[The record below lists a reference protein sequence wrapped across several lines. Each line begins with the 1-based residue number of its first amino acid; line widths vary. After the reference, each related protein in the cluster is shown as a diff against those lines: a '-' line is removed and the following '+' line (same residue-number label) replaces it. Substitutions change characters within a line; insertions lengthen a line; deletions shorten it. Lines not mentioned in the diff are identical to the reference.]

1 MATDGGDT
9 KTESDVWTCGVCL
22 EELRRP
28 RLLPCGHE
36 CCMRCLEYWEE
47 GGRSPLLCPTCRQ
60 VVYLPPEG
68 IAGLL
73 KPVWVGNCR
82 LPSRTTNDKNASGP
96 RKVTTCHKHG
106 ECGLTWFCDTC
117 ERSVCREC
125 VTTEHE
131 KHPVSHIT
139 KLVEKKKQEALGLV
153 ERGSEKAAALQ
164 ARLRYLAA
172 CRYELERQQ
181 AEAEAAIEEAA
192 QTLRE
197 EIEKQKHSSLHWLN
211 SLCGEEFEKLAGAQT
226 RTEQDFAQLTSAL
239 NLVISFGKTA
249 KNSNSSQNPMSL
261 LSAVKALAQ
270 AVQGVDVRLSHRI
283 IKVKFVPSKSGVN
296 IGNVAF
302 TSGERFRPK
311 QHHNNLLPDSP
322 VDNINNNAV
331 IPLEST
337 GSQSRDIA
345 MITNHYDTP
354 ATPNSSLVP
363 PTPPA
368 HRKVQVGDGYG
379 SETGQFKNPFALAVS
394 SHYLYVADRANG
406 GRVQIFDFCGNLV
419 RSFLLMLGKG
429 LEALTGG
436 IVLLPNGTIKY
447 LGGGHET
454 MITDRA
460 GRAVGRACY
469 PVMTAYNPNGKCIS
483 RTKLQIRQGHL
494 VDAVALPNGN
504 MAVVVITGLWERA
517 DCVLL
522 SDRGQKLCEVHSSQT
537 AVGNCVSLSVNPNS
551 GDILLCEPR
560 QGEQDRVTLFNSQG
574 RPKST
579 TLQLGHIATT
589 TANAIAVDSY
599 GNIISSAKNAR
610 LQLYDPKGA
619 FVKDV
624 ATGKDGLKRPS
635 KIAVTRDRRV
645 AVIDEGAVCVFMFSY

>member
-9 KTESDVWTCGVCL
+9 KTESDIWTCGVCL
-22 EELRRP
+22 EELWRP

-36 CCMRCLEYWEE
+36 CCMKCLEYWEE
-47 GGRSPLLCPTCRQ
+47 GGRSPLLCPTCRK

-68 IAGLL
+68 IAGLM
-73 KPVWVGNCR
+73 KPLWVGNCR
-82 LPSRTTNDKNASGP
+82 LMSRTTNDKNASGP
-96 RKVTTCHKHG
+96 RKVTTCYKHQT
-106 ECGLTWFCDTC
+106 CGLTWFCDTC
-117 ERSVCREC
+117 DRTICREC
-125 VTTEHE
+125 VTTEHGR
-131 KHPVSHIT
+131 HPVSHIT

-181 AEAEAAIEEAA
+181 AEAEAAIEAAA

-197 EIEKQKHSSLHWLN
+197 EIERQKHSSLHWLN
-211 SLCGEEFEKLAGAQT
+211 SLCGQEFEKLAGAQT

-239 NLVISFGKTA
+239 HLVISFGKTV
-249 KNSNSSQNPMSL
+249 KNSSQNPISL
-261 LSAVKALAQ
+261 LSAVKALSQ
-270 AVQGVDVRLSHRI
+270 AVQGVDVKLSHTI
-283 IKVKFVPSKSGVN
+283 IRVKFVPSKTGVN

-302 TSGERFRPK
+302 TTGERFRPK
-311 QHHNNLLPDSP
+311 QHHNNFLSDSP
-322 VDNINNNAV
+322 VDNNNAV
-331 IPLEST
+331 ISLEST
-337 GSQSRDIA
+337 GSQSLESPMLIDPV
-345 MITNHYDTP
+345 YDTP
-354 ATPNSSLVP
+354 TTPNSPLVP

-368 HRKVQVGDGYG
+368 HRKVQVGGGYG

-436 IVLLPNGTIKY
+436 IVLMPNGTIKY

-454 MITDRA
+454 MICDRA

-504 MAVVVITGLWERA
+504 IAVVVITGLWERA
-517 DCVLL
+517 DCILL
-522 SDRGQKLCEVHSSQT
+522 SERGQKLCEVHSSQT
-537 AVGNCVSLSVNPNS
+537 TVGDCVSLSVNPNS
-551 GDILLCEPR
+551 GDILLCEPKQEDR
-560 QGEQDRVTLFNSQG
+560 DRVTLFNSQG

-589 TANAIAVDSY
+589 TTANDISVDSY
-599 GNIISSAKNAR
+599 GNIISSTKNAR
-610 LQLYDPKGA
+610 LQLYDKKGA
-619 FVKDV
+619 FLKDV
-624 ATGKDGLKRPS
+624 ASGKDGLKRPS
-635 KIAVTRDRRV
+635 KVALTRDRRV

>member
-9 KTESDVWTCGVCL
+9 KTDSNIPTCGVCL

-36 CCMRCLEYWEE
+36 CCMKCLEYWEQD
-47 GGRSPLLCPTCRQ
+47 GRSPLLCPTCRQ

-68 IAGLL
+68 IAGLM
-73 KPVWVGNCR
+73 KPLWVGNCHR
-82 LPSRTTNDKNASGP
+82 LSSRTTDDKNASGP
-96 RKVTTCHKHG
+96 GKGTTCRQHEK
-106 ECGLTWFCDTC
+106 CGLTWYCSAC
-117 ERSVCREC
+117 ERTVCREC
-125 VTTEHE
+125 VTTEHA
-131 KHPVSHIT
+131 KHPVSHIA
-139 KLVEKKKQEALGLV
+139 KLVERKKQEALGLV

-181 AEAEAAIEEAA
+181 AEAERAIEEAA

-197 EIEKQKHSSLHWLN
+197 EIERQKHSSLHWLN

-226 RTEQDFAQLTSAL
+226 RTEQDFAQLASAL

-249 KNSNSSQNPMSL
+249 NSSNQNPMSL
-261 LSAVKALAQ
+261 LSAVKALSQ
-270 AVQGVDVRLSHRI
+270 AVQGVDVRLSHTI
-283 IKVKFVPSKSGVN
+283 IKVKFVPSKTGAN

-302 TSGERFRPK
+302 TTGERFRLK
-311 QHHNNLLPDSP
+311 QHHNNLLPGSHD
-322 VDNINNNAV
+322 NNNAILPV
-331 IPLEST
+331 ESST
-337 GSQSRDIA
+337 GSEPMLMDQYD
-345 MITNHYDTP
+345 HDYDTP
-354 ATPNSSLVP
+354 ATPNTPLVP

-436 IVLLPNGTIKY
+436 IVLMPNGTIKY

-454 MITDRA
+454 MICDRA

-504 MAVVVITGLWERA
+504 IAVVAITGLWERA
-517 DCVLL
+517 DCILL
-522 SDRGQKLCEVHSSQT
+522 SERGQKLCEVHSSQT
-537 AVGNCVSLSVNPNS
+537 SVGNCVSLSVNPNS
-551 GDILLCEPR
+551 GDILVCEPR
-560 QGEQDRVTLFNSQG
+560 QGERDRVTLFNSQG

-579 TLQLGHIATT
+579 TLQQLGHTGTT
-589 TANAIAVDSY
+589 TNGISVDTY
-599 GNIISSAKNAR
+599 GYIISSTKNAR
-610 LQLYDPKGA
+610 LQLYDPNGA
-619 FVKDV
+619 YIKDV
-624 ATGKDGLKRPS
+624 ASGKDGLKRPS
-635 KIAVTRDRRV
+635 KVAATRDRRV
-645 AVIDEGAVCVFMFSY
+645 AVIDEGAVCVFMFSYY